1 MATILHFL
9 PALEV
14 TKMIRAEDQTMKRLA
29 ALTGAMLLAAY
40 EAMAADNQARPARR
54 VVVSLADRK
63 LAVVEAGRVVKIF
76 PTAVGAPESPS
87 PTGSYEIINRLAQP
101 TWYGHGKV
109 VPPGKSN
116 PIGTRWMGL
125 SLKGYGIHGTNVP
138 SSIGHNASHGCIR
151 LRNSDVEELFEM
163 VAVGDAVELYAER
176 TAELDEIFGGGAGTG
191 TAGAV
196 ATVASTVEA
205 PVVMTAAIQ

>member
-1 MATILHFL
+1 
-9 PALEV
+9 
-14 TKMIRAEDQTMKRLA
+14 MIRAEDQTMKRLA
-29 ALTGAMLLAAY
+29 ALTGAMLLAAS
-40 EAMAADNQARPARR
+40 EALSAENQSRPARR

-63 LAVVEAGRVVKIF
+63 LAVLEAGRVVKVF
-76 PTAVGAPESPS
+76 VTAVGAPASPS
-87 PTGSYEIINRLAQP
+87 PTGSYEIINRLAAP

-125 SLKGYGIHGTNVP
+125 SAKGYGIHGTNAP

-151 LRNSDVEELFEM
+151 LRNTDVEELFEM

-176 TAELDEIFGGGAGTG
+176 TAELDEIFGEAGVAG
-191 TAGAV
+191 VAGVADAAGAAAV
-196 ATVASTVEA
+196 AAAVA
-205 PVVMTAAIQ
+205 AADR

>member
-1 MATILHFL
+1 
-9 PALEV
+9 
-14 TKMIRAEDQTMKRLA
+14 MIRAEDQTMKRLA
-29 ALTGAMLLAAY
+29 ALTGAMFLAAS
-40 EAMAADNQARPARR
+40 EALAAENQSRPARR

-76 PTAVGAPESPS
+76 STAVGAPESPS
-87 PTGSYEIINRLAQP
+87 PTGSYEIINRLAEP

-125 SLKGYGIHGTNVP
+125 SVKGYGIHGTNVP

-163 VAVGDAVELYAER
+163 VAVGDTVELYGER
-176 TAELDEIFGGGAGTG
+176 TAELEAIFGA
-191 TAGAV
+191 
-196 ATVASTVEA
+196 ATVAEVPAVS
-205 PVVMTAAIQ
+205 AAVNR